1 MRTGAGICGEG
12 NGDTRPHAAALTEW
26 KSRRQRGR
34 LIGRRS
40 ERPVN
45 NESPGELAGEGS
57 GKEGGEEGS
66 QKCVCVCVCEPRAN
80 THTRKHLKQQKLG
93 NANMTVLSPAQ
104 TPLNSRLLL

>member
-12 NGDTRPHAAALTEW
+12 NGDMRPHAAALTEW
-26 KSRRQRGR
+26 KSWRQRGR

-40 ERPVN
+40 ERLVN

-66 QKCVCVCVCEPRAN
+66 QKC
-80 THTRKHLKQQKLG
+80 G
-93 NANMTVLSPAQ
+93 
-104 TPLNSRLLL
+104 